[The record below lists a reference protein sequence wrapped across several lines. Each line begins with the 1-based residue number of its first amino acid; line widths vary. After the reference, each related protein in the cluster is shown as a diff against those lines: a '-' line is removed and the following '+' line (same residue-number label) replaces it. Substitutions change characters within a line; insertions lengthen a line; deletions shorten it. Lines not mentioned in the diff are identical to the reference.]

1 MNQKDWIDF
10 FQAVNGRNPSIQ
22 EMADAAKRG
31 EFVRESSKRQEQP
44 VEVKK
49 AEETVEIKEPLAP
62 VEPAKTEKTVE
73 TTPPKEATESVEP
86 IVESYDVAEEPLVN
100 SSIEERQTFQT
111 PNLGQEAPT
120 VNLQEQI
127 NPIQGGTTNKSLNSF
142 AEQANASF
150 QQTNSTF
157 NQPWKKPEKKSP
169 TNFIMIAIATIP
181 VILWALGL
189 FILGVV
195 GDESSMGLGLA
206 FWTLVVGL
214 PAIIIDILPALLNK
228 TDKKWLIFVFSILLS
243 WTFLGWIILL
253 IVSINMNKEAER
265 LKQQQM
271 MMQITGEPGNTAA
284 YNSFQTQART
294 AQQFQ
299 DASFGPVSYTHL
311 TLPTTS
317 RV

>member
-73 TTPPKEATESVEP
+73 TTPPKKATESVEP
-86 IVESYDVAEEPLVN
+86 VVESYDVAEEPLVD

-120 VNLQEQI
+120 ANFQAQV
-127 NPIQGGTTNKSLNSF
+127 NPIQGTTNKSLNSF
-142 AEQANASF
+142 AEQTNASF

-157 NQPWKKPEKKSP
+157 NEPWKKPEKKSP
-169 TNFIMIAIATIP
+169 TNLIMIAIATIP

-189 FILGVV
+189 FLLGVV

-206 FWTLVVGL
+206 FWILILGL

-243 WTFLGWIILL
+243 WTFLGWLILL

-271 MMQITGEPGNTAA
+271 MMQITGGPGNTAS

-299 DASFGPVSYTHL
+299 DTSFGPNSN
-311 TLPTTS
+311 PNNNN
-317 RV
+317 

>member
-31 EFVRESSKRQEQP
+31 EFVRENSKRQEQP
-44 VEVKK
+44 VEANKL
-49 AEETVEIKEPLAP
+49 EETVEIKEPLVP

-73 TTPPKEATESVEP
+73 TTPPKEAAESIEP
-86 IVESYDVAEEPLVN
+86 VVESYDVAEEPLVD
-100 SSIEERQTFQT
+100 SSIEKRQTFQT

-120 VNLQEQI
+120 ANFQAQV
-127 NPIQGGTTNKSLNSF
+127 NPIQGTTNKSLNSF

-150 QQTNSTF
+150 QQTNSTL

-169 TNFIMIAIATIP
+169 TNLIMIAIATIP
-181 VILWALGL
+181 VILWALGM

-206 FWTLVVGL
+206 FWTLIVGL

-299 DASFGPVSYTHL
+299 DASFGPNSN
-311 TLPTTS
+311 PNNNN
-317 RV
+317 

>member
-1 MNQKDWIDF
+1 M
-10 FQAVNGRNPSIQ
+10 
-22 EMADAAKRG
+22 
-31 EFVRESSKRQEQP
+31 
-44 VEVKK
+44 
-49 AEETVEIKEPLAP
+49 AP
-62 VEPAKTEKTVE
+62 VEPAKTEETVE
-73 TTPPKEATESVEP
+73 TTPPKKATESVEP
-86 IVESYDVAEEPLVN
+86 VVESYDVAEEPLVD

-120 VNLQEQI
+120 ANFHAQV
-127 NPIQGGTTNKSLNSF
+127 NPIQGTTNKSLNSF

-150 QQTNSTF
+150 QQTNSTL

-169 TNFIMIAIATIP
+169 TNLIMIAIATIP

-189 FILGVV
+189 FLLGVV

-206 FWTLVVGL
+206 FWILILGL

-243 WTFLGWIILL
+243 WTFLGWLILL

-299 DASFGPVSYTHL
+299 DTSFGPNSN
-311 TLPTTS
+311 PNNNN
-317 RV
+317 

>member
-22 EMADAAKRG
+22 EMAEAAKRG

-44 VEVKK
+44 VEATKTV
-49 AEETVEIKEPLAP
+49 ETVEIKEPLAP
-62 VEPAKTEKTVE
+62 VEPTKTEETVE

-86 IVESYDVAEEPLVN
+86 IVESYDVAEEPLVD
-100 SSIEERQTFQT
+100 SSIDERQTFQT
-111 PNLGQEAPT
+111 PSLGQEAPT
-120 VNLQEQI
+120 ANFQAQI
-127 NPIQGGTTNKSLNSF
+127 NPIQGTTNKSLNSF
-142 AEQANASF
+142 AEQANANF
-150 QQTNSTF
+150 QQTNSTL
-157 NQPWKKPEKKSP
+157 NQPWKKPEKKSQ
-169 TNFIMIAIATIP
+169 TNLIMIAIAIIP

-206 FWTLVVGL
+206 FWILIVGL

-243 WTFLGWIILL
+243 WTFLGWLILL

-271 MMQITGEPGNTAA
+271 MMQITGEPGNTAT

-299 DASFGPVSYTHL
+299 DASFGPNSN
-311 TLPTTS
+311 PNNNN
-317 RV
+317 

>member
-62 VEPAKTEKTVE
+62 VEPAKTEETVE
-73 TTPPKEATESVEP
+73 TTPPKKATESVEP
-86 IVESYDVAEEPLVN
+86 VVESYDVAEEPLVD

-120 VNLQEQI
+120 ANFQAQV
-127 NPIQGGTTNKSLNSF
+127 NPIQGTTNKSLNSF

-150 QQTNSTF
+150 QQTNSTL

-169 TNFIMIAIATIP
+169 TNLIMIAIATIP

-189 FILGVV
+189 FLLGVV

-206 FWTLVVGL
+206 FWILILGL

-243 WTFLGWIILL
+243 WTFLGWLILL

-271 MMQITGEPGNTAA
+271 MMQITGGPGNTAS

-299 DASFGPVSYTHL
+299 DTSFGPNSN
-311 TLPTTS
+311 PNNNN
-317 RV
+317 

>member
-1 MNQKDWIDF
+1 MKQQDWIDF

-22 EMADAAKRG
+22 EMAEAAQKG

-44 VEVKK
+44 VEENKP
-49 AEETVEIKEPLAP
+49 EETVEIKEALAP
-62 VEPAKTEKTVE
+62 VEPTKTKETIE

-86 IVESYDVAEEPLVN
+86 VVESYDVAEEPLVD

-120 VNLQEQI
+120 ANFQAQVNQI
-127 NPIQGGTTNKSLNSF
+127 QGTTNKSLNSF

-150 QQTNSTF
+150 QQTNSTL

-169 TNFIMIAIATIP
+169 TNLIMIAIATIP
-181 VILWALGL
+181 VILWALGM

-206 FWTLVVGL
+206 FWTLIVGL

-271 MMQITGEPGNTAA
+271 MMQITGELGNTAT

-299 DASFGPVSYTHL
+299 DASFGPNSN
-311 TLPTTS
+311 PNNNN
-317 RV
+317 

>member
-73 TTPPKEATESVEP
+73 TTPPKEAAESIEP
-86 IVESYDVAEEPLVN
+86 VVESYDVAEEPLVD
-100 SSIEERQTFQT
+100 SSIEKRQTFQT

-120 VNLQEQI
+120 ANFQAQV
-127 NPIQGGTTNKSLNSF
+127 NPIQGTTNKSLNSF

-150 QQTNSTF
+150 QQTNSTL
-157 NQPWKKPEKKSP
+157 NQPWKKPEKKSQ
-169 TNFIMIAIATIP
+169 TNLIMIAIATIP
-181 VILWALGL
+181 VILWALGM

-206 FWTLVVGL
+206 FWTLIVGL

-253 IVSINMNKEAER
+253 IVSINMNKESER

-299 DASFGPVSYTHL
+299 DASFGPNSN
-311 TLPTTS
+311 PNNNN
-317 RV
+317 

>member
-73 TTPPKEATESVEP
+73 TTPPKKATESVEP
-86 IVESYDVAEEPLVN
+86 VVESYDVAEEPLVD

-120 VNLQEQI
+120 ANFQAQV
-127 NPIQGGTTNKSLNSF
+127 NPIQGTTNKSLNSF

-150 QQTNSTF
+150 QQTNSTL

-169 TNFIMIAIATIP
+169 TNLIMIAIATIP

-189 FILGVV
+189 FLLGVV

-206 FWTLVVGL
+206 FWILILGL

-243 WTFLGWIILL
+243 WTFLGWLILL
-253 IVSINMNKEAER
+253 IVSINMNKETEH

-299 DASFGPVSYTHL
+299 DTSFGPNSN
-311 TLPTTS
+311 PNNNN
-317 RV
+317 

>member
-62 VEPAKTEKTVE
+62 VEPAKTEETVE
-73 TTPPKEATESVEP
+73 TTPPKKATESVEP
-86 IVESYDVAEEPLVN
+86 VVESYDVAEEPLVD
-100 SSIEERQTFQT
+100 SSAYERQTFQT

-142 AEQANASF
+142 AQQANASF

-157 NQPWKKPEKKSP
+157 NEPWKKPEKKSP
-169 TNFIMIAIATIP
+169 TNLIMVAIATIP

-189 FILGVV
+189 FLLGVV

-206 FWTLVVGL
+206 FWILILGL

-243 WTFLGWIILL
+243 WTFLGWLILL

-299 DASFGPVSYTHL
+299 DTSFGPNSN
-311 TLPTTS
+311 PNNNN
-317 RV
+317 

>member
-73 TTPPKEATESVEP
+73 TTPPKEAAESIEP
-86 IVESYDVAEEPLVN
+86 VVESYDVAEEPLVD
-100 SSIEERQTFQT
+100 SSIEKRQTFQT

-120 VNLQEQI
+120 ANFQAQV
-127 NPIQGGTTNKSLNSF
+127 NPIQGTTNKSLNSF

-150 QQTNSTF
+150 QQTNSTL

-169 TNFIMIAIATIP
+169 TNLIMIAIATIP
-181 VILWALGL
+181 VILWALGM

-299 DASFGPVSYTHL
+299 DASFGPNSN
-311 TLPTTS
+311 PNNNN
-317 RV
+317 

>member
-31 EFVRESSKRQEQP
+31 EFVRENSKRQEQP
-44 VEVKK
+44 VEANKL
-49 AEETVEIKEPLAP
+49 EETVEIKEPLAP

-73 TTPPKEATESVEP
+73 TTPPKEAAESIEP
-86 IVESYDVAEEPLVN
+86 VVESYDVAEEPLVD
-100 SSIEERQTFQT
+100 SSIEKRQTFQT

-120 VNLQEQI
+120 ANFQAQV
-127 NPIQGGTTNKSLNSF
+127 NPIQGTTNKSLNSF
-142 AEQANASF
+142 AEQANVSF
-150 QQTNSTF
+150 QQTNSTL

-169 TNFIMIAIATIP
+169 TNLIMIAIATIP
-181 VILWALGL
+181 VILWALGM

-206 FWTLVVGL
+206 FWTLIVGL

-299 DASFGPVSYTHL
+299 DASFGPNSN
-311 TLPTTS
+311 PNNNN
-317 RV
+317 

>member
-62 VEPAKTEKTVE
+62 VEPAKTEETVE
-73 TTPPKEATESVEP
+73 TTPPKKATESVEP
-86 IVESYDVAEEPLVN
+86 VVESYDVAEEPLVD

-120 VNLQEQI
+120 ANFQAQV

-142 AEQANASF
+142 AQQANASF
-150 QQTNSTF
+150 QQTNSTL
-157 NQPWKKPEKKSP
+157 NQPWKKPEKKSQ
-169 TNFIMIAIATIP
+169 TNLIMIAIATIP

-189 FILGVV
+189 FLLGVV

-206 FWTLVVGL
+206 FWILILGL

-243 WTFLGWIILL
+243 WTFLGWLILL

-271 MMQITGEPGNTAA
+271 MMQITGGPGNTAS

-299 DASFGPVSYTHL
+299 DTSFGPNSN
-311 TLPTTS
+311 PNNNN
-317 RV
+317 

>member
-73 TTPPKEATESVEP
+73 TTPPKKATESVEP
-86 IVESYDVAEEPLVN
+86 VVESYDVAEEPLVD

-120 VNLQEQI
+120 ANFQAQV
-127 NPIQGGTTNKSLNSF
+127 NPIQGTTNKSLNSF
-142 AEQANASF
+142 AEQTNASF

-157 NQPWKKPEKKSP
+157 NEPWKKPEKKSP
-169 TNFIMIAIATIP
+169 TNLIMIAIATIP

-189 FILGVV
+189 FLLGVV

-206 FWTLVVGL
+206 FWILILGL

-243 WTFLGWIILL
+243 WTFLGWLILL
-253 IVSINMNKEAER
+253 IVSINMNREAER

-299 DASFGPVSYTHL
+299 DTSFGPNSN
-311 TLPTTS
+311 PNNNN
-317 RV
+317 

>member
-62 VEPAKTEKTVE
+62 VEPAKTGETLE
-73 TTPPKEATESVEP
+73 TTSPKEATESVEP
-86 IVESYDVAEEPLVN
+86 VVESYDVAEEPLVD

-142 AEQANASF
+142 AQQANASF

-299 DASFGPVSYTHL
+299 DASFGPNSN
-311 TLPTTS
+311 PNNNN
-317 RV
+317 

>member
-62 VEPAKTEKTVE
+62 VEPAKTEETVK
-73 TTPPKEATESVEP
+73 TTPPKKATESVEP
-86 IVESYDVAEEPLVN
+86 VVESYDVAEEPLVD

-120 VNLQEQI
+120 ANFQAQV
-127 NPIQGGTTNKSLNSF
+127 NPIQGTTNKSLNSF
-142 AEQANASF
+142 AEQTNASF

-157 NQPWKKPEKKSP
+157 NEPWKKPEKKSP
-169 TNFIMIAIATIP
+169 TNLIMVAIATIP

-189 FILGVV
+189 FLLGVV

-206 FWTLVVGL
+206 FWILILGL

-243 WTFLGWIILL
+243 WTFLGWLILL

-299 DASFGPVSYTHL
+299 DTSFGPNSN
-311 TLPTTS
+311 PNNNN
-317 RV
+317 

>member
-49 AEETVEIKEPLAP
+49 AEETVEIKDPLAP
-62 VEPAKTEKTVE
+62 VEPAKTEETVE
-73 TTPPKEATESVEP
+73 TTPPKKATESVEP
-86 IVESYDVAEEPLVN
+86 VVESYDVAEEPLVD

-120 VNLQEQI
+120 ANFQAQV
-127 NPIQGGTTNKSLNSF
+127 NPIQGTTNKSLNSF
-142 AEQANASF
+142 AQQTNASF

-157 NQPWKKPEKKSP
+157 NEPWKKPEKKSP
-169 TNFIMIAIATIP
+169 TNLIMVAIATIP

-189 FILGVV
+189 FLLGVV

-206 FWTLVVGL
+206 FWILILGL

-243 WTFLGWIILL
+243 WTFLGWLILL

-299 DASFGPVSYTHL
+299 DTSFGPNSN
-311 TLPTTS
+311 PNNNN
-317 RV
+317 

>member
-62 VEPAKTEKTVE
+62 VEPAKTEETVE
-73 TTPPKEATESVEP
+73 TTPPKKATESVEP
-86 IVESYDVAEEPLVN
+86 VVESYDVAEEPLVD
-100 SSIEERQTFQT
+100 SSVYERQTFQT

-142 AEQANASF
+142 AQQANASF
-150 QQTNSTF
+150 QQTNSTL
-157 NQPWKKPEKKSP
+157 NQPWKKPEKKSQ
-169 TNFIMIAIATIP
+169 TNLIMIAIATIP

-189 FILGVV
+189 FLLGVV

-206 FWTLVVGL
+206 FWILILGL

-243 WTFLGWIILL
+243 WTFLGWLILL
-253 IVSINMNKEAER
+253 IVSINMNREAER

-299 DASFGPVSYTHL
+299 DTSFGPNSN
-311 TLPTTS
+311 PNNNN
-317 RV
+317 

>member
-73 TTPPKEATESVEP
+73 TTPPKKAAESIEP
-86 IVESYDVAEEPLVN
+86 VVESYDVAEEPLVD

-120 VNLQEQI
+120 ANFQAQV
-127 NPIQGGTTNKSLNSF
+127 NPIQGTTNNSF
-142 AEQANASF
+142 AEQANANF
-150 QQTNSTF
+150 QQTNSTL
-157 NQPWKKPEKKSP
+157 NQPWKKPEKKSQ
-169 TNFIMIAIATIP
+169 TNLIMIAIAIIP

-206 FWTLVVGL
+206 FWILIVGL

-243 WTFLGWIILL
+243 WTFLGWLILL

-299 DASFGPVSYTHL
+299 DASFGPNSN
-311 TLPTTS
+311 PNNNN
-317 RV
+317 

>member
-31 EFVRESSKRQEQP
+31 EFVRESSKRQKQP

-62 VEPAKTEKTVE
+62 VEPAKTEETVE
-73 TTPPKEATESVEP
+73 TTPPKKATESVEP
-86 IVESYDVAEEPLVN
+86 VVESYDVAEEPLVD

-120 VNLQEQI
+120 ANFQAQV
-127 NPIQGGTTNKSLNSF
+127 NPIQGTTNKSLNSF
-142 AEQANASF
+142 AEQANANF
-150 QQTNSTF
+150 QQTNSTL

-169 TNFIMIAIATIP
+169 TNLIMIAIATIP

-189 FILGVV
+189 FLLGVV

-206 FWTLVVGL
+206 FWILILGL

-243 WTFLGWIILL
+243 WTFLGWLILL
-253 IVSINMNKEAER
+253 IVSINMNREAER

-299 DASFGPVSYTHL
+299 DTSFGPNSN
-311 TLPTTS
+311 PNNNN
-317 RV
+317 

>member
-86 IVESYDVAEEPLVN
+86 VVESYDVAEEPLVN

-181 VILWALGL
+181 AILWALGL

-299 DASFGPVSYTHL
+299 DASFGPNSN
-311 TLPTTS
+311 PNNNN
-317 RV
+317 

>member
-62 VEPAKTEKTVE
+62 VEPAKTEETVE
-73 TTPPKEATESVEP
+73 TTPPKGATESVEP
-86 IVESYDVAEEPLVN
+86 VVESYDVAEEPLVD
-100 SSIEERQTFQT
+100 SSIEKRQTFQT

-120 VNLQEQI
+120 ANFQAQV
-127 NPIQGGTTNKSLNSF
+127 NPIQGTTNKSLNSF

-150 QQTNSTF
+150 QQTNSTL

-169 TNFIMIAIATIP
+169 TNLIMIAIATIP
-181 VILWALGL
+181 VILWALGM

-206 FWTLVVGL
+206 FWTLIVGL

-299 DASFGPVSYTHL
+299 DASFGPNSN
-311 TLPTTS
+311 PNNNN
-317 RV
+317 

>member
-62 VEPAKTEKTVE
+62 VEPAKTEETVE

-86 IVESYDVAEEPLVN
+86 VVESYDVAEEPLVD

-120 VNLQEQI
+120 ANFQAQV
-127 NPIQGGTTNKSLNSF
+127 NPIQGTTNKSLNSF

-150 QQTNSTF
+150 QQTNSTL

-169 TNFIMIAIATIP
+169 TNLIMIAIATIP
-181 VILWALGL
+181 VILWALGM

-206 FWTLVVGL
+206 FWTLIVGL

-253 IVSINMNKEAER
+253 IVSINMNKEVER

-299 DASFGPVSYTHL
+299 DASFGPNSN
-311 TLPTTS
+311 PNNNN
-317 RV
+317 

>member
-62 VEPAKTEKTVE
+62 VEPAKTEETVE
-73 TTPPKEATESVEP
+73 TTPPKKATESVEP
-86 IVESYDVAEEPLVN
+86 VVESYDVAEEPLVD

-120 VNLQEQI
+120 ANFQAQV
-127 NPIQGGTTNKSLNSF
+127 NPIQGTTNKSLNSF

-150 QQTNSTF
+150 QQTNSTL

-169 TNFIMIAIATIP
+169 TNLIMIAIATIP

-189 FILGVV
+189 FLLGVV
-195 GDESSMGLGLA
+195 GDESSIGLGLA
-206 FWTLVVGL
+206 FWILILGL

-243 WTFLGWIILL
+243 WTFLGWLILL
-253 IVSINMNKEAER
+253 IVSINMNREAER

-299 DASFGPVSYTHL
+299 DTSFGPNSN
-311 TLPTTS
+311 PNNNN
-317 RV
+317 

>member
-49 AEETVEIKEPLAP
+49 AEETVEIKDPLAP
-62 VEPAKTEKTVE
+62 VEPAKTEETVE
-73 TTPPKEATESVEP
+73 TTPPKKATESVEP
-86 IVESYDVAEEPLVN
+86 VVESYDVAEEPLVD

-120 VNLQEQI
+120 ANFQAQV
-127 NPIQGGTTNKSLNSF
+127 NPIQGTTNKSLNSF

-150 QQTNSTF
+150 QQTNSTL

-169 TNFIMIAIATIP
+169 TNLIMIAIATIP
-181 VILWALGL
+181 VILWALGM

-206 FWTLVVGL
+206 FWTLIVGL

-299 DASFGPVSYTHL
+299 DASFGPNSN
-311 TLPTTS
+311 PNNNN
-317 RV
+317 

>member
-31 EFVRESSKRQEQP
+31 EFVRENSKRQEQP
-44 VEVKK
+44 VEANKL
-49 AEETVEIKEPLAP
+49 EETVKIKEPLAP

-73 TTPPKEATESVEP
+73 TTPPKEAAESIEP
-86 IVESYDVAEEPLVN
+86 VVESYDVAEEPLVD
-100 SSIEERQTFQT
+100 SSIEKRQTFQT

-120 VNLQEQI
+120 ANFQAQV
-127 NPIQGGTTNKSLNSF
+127 NPIQGTTNKSLNSF

-150 QQTNSTF
+150 QQTNSTL

-169 TNFIMIAIATIP
+169 TNLIMIAIATIP
-181 VILWALGL
+181 VILWALGM

-206 FWTLVVGL
+206 FWTLIVGL

-299 DASFGPVSYTHL
+299 DASFGPNSN
-311 TLPTTS
+311 PNNNN
-317 RV
+317 

>member
-31 EFVRESSKRQEQP
+31 EFVRENSKRQEQP
-44 VEVKK
+44 VEANKL
-49 AEETVEIKEPLAP
+49 EETVEIKEPLAP

-73 TTPPKEATESVEP
+73 TTPPKEATESIEP
-86 IVESYDVAEEPLVN
+86 VVESYDVAEEPLVD
-100 SSIEERQTFQT
+100 SSIEKRQTFQT

-120 VNLQEQI
+120 ANFQAQV
-127 NPIQGGTTNKSLNSF
+127 NPIQGTTNKSLNSF

-299 DASFGPVSYTHL
+299 DASFGPNSN
-311 TLPTTS
+311 PNNNN
-317 RV
+317 

>member
-62 VEPAKTEKTVE
+62 VEPAKTEETVE
-73 TTPPKEATESVEP
+73 TTPPKKATESVEP
-86 IVESYDVAEEPLVN
+86 VVESYDVAEEPLVD

-111 PNLGQEAPT
+111 PNLGQEAPIANFQAQ
-120 VNLQEQI
+120 V
-127 NPIQGGTTNKSLNSF
+127 NPIQGTTNKSLNSF
-142 AEQANASF
+142 AEQTNASF

-157 NQPWKKPEKKSP
+157 NEPWKKPEKKSP
-169 TNFIMIAIATIP
+169 TNLIMIAIATIP

-189 FILGVV
+189 FLLGVV

-206 FWTLVVGL
+206 FWILILGL

-243 WTFLGWIILL
+243 WTFLGWLILL
-253 IVSINMNKEAER
+253 IVSINMNREAER

-299 DASFGPVSYTHL
+299 DTSFGPNSN
-311 TLPTTS
+311 PNNNN
-317 RV
+317 

>member
-31 EFVRESSKRQEQP
+31 EFVRESSKRQKQP
-44 VEVKK
+44 VEANKP
-49 AEETVEIKEPLAP
+49 EETVEIKEPLAP
-62 VEPAKTEKTVE
+62 VKPAKTEETVE
-73 TTPPKEATESVEP
+73 TTPPEEATESVEP
-86 IVESYDVAEEPLVN
+86 VVESYDVAEEPLVD

-120 VNLQEQI
+120 ANFQAQI
-127 NPIQGGTTNKSLNSF
+127 NPIQGTTNKSLNSF

-150 QQTNSTF
+150 QQANSTL
-157 NQPWKKPEKKSP
+157 NKPWKKPEKKSQ
-169 TNFIMIAIATIP
+169 TNLTMIVIATIP

-206 FWTLVVGL
+206 FWTLIVGL

-228 TDKKWLIFVFSILLS
+228 TDRKWLIFVFSILLS
-243 WTFLGWIILL
+243 WTFLGWLILL
-253 IVSINMNKEAER
+253 IVSINMNKKEER

-271 MMQITGEPGNTAA
+271 MMQMTGEPGNTAS
-284 YNSFQTQART
+284 YNSFQTQTRT

-299 DASFGPVSYTHL
+299 DASFSPNSN
-311 TLPTTS
+311 PNNNN
-317 RV
+317 

>member
-73 TTPPKEATESVEP
+73 TTPPKKATESVEP
-86 IVESYDVAEEPLVN
+86 VVESYDVAEEPLVD

-120 VNLQEQI
+120 ANFQAQV
-127 NPIQGGTTNKSLNSF
+127 NPIQGTTNKSLNSF
-142 AEQANASF
+142 AEQTNASF

-157 NQPWKKPEKKSP
+157 NEPWKKPEKKSP
-169 TNFIMIAIATIP
+169 TNLIMIAIATIP

-189 FILGVV
+189 FLLGVV

-206 FWTLVVGL
+206 FWILILGL

-243 WTFLGWIILL
+243 WTFLGWLILL

-271 MMQITGEPGNTAA
+271 IMQITGEPGNTAA

-299 DASFGPVSYTHL
+299 DTSFGPNSN
-311 TLPTTS
+311 PNNNN
-317 RV
+317 

>member
-31 EFVRESSKRQEQP
+31 EFVRENSKRQEQP
-44 VEVKK
+44 VEANKL
-49 AEETVEIKEPLAP
+49 EETVEIKEPLAP

-73 TTPPKEATESVEP
+73 TTPPKEAAESIEP
-86 IVESYDVAEEPLVN
+86 VVESYDVAEEPLVD
-100 SSIEERQTFQT
+100 SSIEKRQTFQT

-120 VNLQEQI
+120 ANFQAQV
-127 NPIQGGTTNKSLNSF
+127 NPIQGTTNKSLNSF

-150 QQTNSTF
+150 QQTNSTL

-169 TNFIMIAIATIP
+169 TNLIMIAIATIP
-181 VILWALGL
+181 VILWALGM

-206 FWTLVVGL
+206 FWTLIVGL

-299 DASFGPVSYTHL
+299 DASFGPNSN
-311 TLPTTS
+311 PNNN
-317 RV
+317 

>member
-62 VEPAKTEKTVE
+62 VEPAKTEETVE
-73 TTPPKEATESVEP
+73 TTPPKKATESVEP
-86 IVESYDVAEEPLVN
+86 VVESYDVAEEPLVD

-120 VNLQEQI
+120 ANFQAQV
-127 NPIQGGTTNKSLNSF
+127 NPIQGTTNKSLNSF
-142 AEQANASF
+142 AEQANANF
-150 QQTNSTF
+150 QQTNSTL

-169 TNFIMIAIATIP
+169 TNLIMIAIATIP

-189 FILGVV
+189 FLLGVV

-206 FWTLVVGL
+206 FWILILGL

-243 WTFLGWIILL
+243 WTFLGWLILL

-271 MMQITGEPGNTAA
+271 MMQITGGPGNTAS

-299 DASFGPVSYTHL
+299 DTSFGPNSN
-311 TLPTTS
+311 PNNNN
-317 RV
+317 

>member
-86 IVESYDVAEEPLVN
+86 VVESYDVAEEPLVN

-299 DASFGPVSYTHL
+299 DASFSPNSN
-311 TLPTTS
+311 PNNNN
-317 RV
+317 

>member
-73 TTPPKEATESVEP
+73 TTPPKKATESVEP
-86 IVESYDVAEEPLVN
+86 VVESYDVAEEPLVD
-100 SSIEERQTFQT
+100 SSVYERQTFQT

-142 AEQANASF
+142 AQQANASF

-157 NQPWKKPEKKSP
+157 NEPWKKPEKKSP
-169 TNFIMIAIATIP
+169 TNLIMVAIATIP

-189 FILGVV
+189 FLLGVV
-195 GDESSMGLGLA
+195 GDESSMGMGLA
-206 FWTLVVGL
+206 FWILILGL

-243 WTFLGWIILL
+243 WTFLGWLILL

-271 MMQITGEPGNTAA
+271 MMQITGGPGNTAS

-299 DASFGPVSYTHL
+299 DTSFGPNSN
-311 TLPTTS
+311 PNNNN
-317 RV
+317 